1 MQKSKE
7 INLILTEDGD
17 LEPNAELK
25 RVIIEAQL
33 DTALKGNS
41 EMLKW
46 LGKQY
51 LNQTDKGDTNEY
63 ENKPLP
69 FID

>member
-51 LNQTDKGDTNEY
+51 LNQTDKGDSMRINPY
-63 ENKPLP
+63 HL
-69 FID
+69 